1 MPPTP
6 TKRLPAYAEIR
17 VSIAPEAKFEEIVK
31 TLEQVLTL
39 PKLPGLPRG
48 CQPCLSGL
56 DRFVFENPAIGE
68 LRR

>member
-6 TKRLPAYAEIR
+6 QKRVPAYAEIR
-17 VSIAPEAKFEEIVK
+17 VSIAQDAKFDEIVK

-56 DRFVFENPAIGE
+56 DRFVFENPAIRQLG
-68 LRR
+68 R